1 MYIIM
6 DLDDTL
12 LNKKRELTDYSKK
25 VLDELK
31 RLGHIIVINTARS
44 FDATKPVIDL
54 LNPDYSIM
62 NGGALITK
70 GLEVV
75 YENKVD
81 LVKTNEILKEL
92 VSNNTEEFSIE
103 CEKGLFSNKEDYP
116 LKNKLATYFDYTK
129 DFPYSAYKILM
140 CSNDGVLP
148 NYLSNKYKLD
158 ITHYVNGPWYR
169 LSVCTKQDGNIAL
182 YNLLSDNNPQS
193 ICFGD
198 DLGDIEMLE
207 NATVGVALSNS
218 VEKVLS
224 KISIKT
230 KYNHDEDGVAKY
242 LQEYFNLK
250 ILS

>member
-12 LNKKRELTDYSKK
+12 LNKKRELTKFSKSI
-25 VLDELK
+25 LDRLK
-31 RLGHIIVINTARS
+31 KDGHIIVINTARS
-44 FDATKPVIDL
+44 FDATKPVIEV

-70 GLEVV
+70 D
-75 YENKVD
+75 NKIIYSNPVD
-81 LVKTNEILKEL
+81 NKKTNEIINEL
-92 VSNNTEEFSIE
+92 LENNVKEFSIE
-103 CEKGLFSNKEDYP
+103 CEKGLYCNLKEYSM
-116 LKNKLATYFDYTK
+116 KNPNATYFDYTNE
-129 DFPYSAYKILM
+129 FQYNAYKILM
-140 CSNDGVLP
+140 CSNDGILP
-148 NYLSNKYKLD
+148 NYLAKKYNLD

-169 LSVCTKQDGNIAL
+169 LSVCTKQDGNVAL
-182 YNLLSDNNPQS
+182 YNILNDNDPKS

-218 VEKVLS
+218 VEKVLE

-242 LQEYFNLK
+242 LEEYFKL
-250 ILS
+250 